1 MNTPVYSLCWTG
13 VHHNDKVESNWQNG
27 QKTMRAKESQQAA
40 HGQRRDSR
48 SVKKSQPGRLKRS
61 SSGEQ
66 WGLVLMGGGARGLAH
81 IGVLKALLEND
92 LTPPIITGTSM
103 GAIIGGLFSA
113 GYLPSEIEAIARELG
128 SSQLARWRQSK
139 FPIPD
144 KLVDF
149 FVFES
154 YQKKLL
160 KRFGQE
166 KGDVLEKSLRHLLG
180 DVCLEELPIRF
191 GCNAVDL
198 VSGRQVWFTS
208 GPLYRALRAS
218 AAYPLLI
225 EPARGQR
232 AFLVDGG
239 LLNNVPIDLA
249 RELGAT
255 KIIVPDVHRPLPK
268 LPRTKFKSNLS
279 LVFRLIQIVLADSTE
294 SQLPAA
300 DCLIRINPAV
310 DTFDFTRTKYLV
322 DFGQKVTQA
331 SLKAIKKT
339 IS

>member
-1 MNTPVYSLCWTG
+1 MIT
-13 VHHNDKVESNWQNG
+13 
-27 QKTMRAKESQQAA
+27 KESRQPAR
-40 HGQRRDSR
+40 GQRLDRR
-48 SVKKSQPGRLKRS
+48 PVKKSQPGRLKRS
-61 SSGEQ
+61 SSGEK

-81 IGVLKALLEND
+81 IGVLKALVEND
-92 LTPPIITGTSM
+92 LTPPVITGTSM
-103 GAIIGGLFSA
+103 GAIVGGLFSA
-113 GYLPSEIEAIARELG
+113 GYLPTEIEAIARELG
-128 SSQLARWRQSK
+128 SSQIARWRQSK

-166 KGDVLEKSLRHLLG
+166 KGDVLEKSLHHLLG
-180 DVCLEELPIRF
+180 NVCLEELSICF

-218 AAYPLLI
+218 AAYPPLI
-225 EPARGQR
+225 EPARWER

-255 KIIVPDVHRPLPK
+255 KVIVPDVHRPLPR
-268 LPRTKFKSNLS
+268 LPRTKLKSNLS
-279 LVFRLIQIVLADSTE
+279 LVSRLIQIVLADSTE

-300 DCLIRINPAV
+300 DLLIRINPAV

-322 DFGQKVTQA
+322 DFGQKVTLA
-331 SLKAIKKT
+331 SIKAIRKT